1 MRNISKYPFSAQQ
14 PYLLSHFF
22 LLLSF
27 LVQFFQLIYTKF
39 IVLVA
44 ELAVDLDA
52 LALVDH
58 LLQLLAADADQR
70 LFHTALGA
78 VAGKLNR
85 HLIQNLQ
92 TKLS

>member
-1 MRNISKYPFSAQQ
+1 M
-14 PYLLSHFF
+14 
-22 LLLSF
+22 
-27 LVQFFQLIYTKF
+27 
-39 IVLVA
+39 LVA
-44 ELAVDLDA
+44 ELAVDFDA

-58 LLQLLAADADQR
+58 LLQLSAADADQR
-70 LFHTALGA
+70 LFYTALGA

>member
-27 LVQFFQLIYTKF
+27 LVQFFQLIHTKF

-44 ELAVDLDA
+44 ELAVDFDA

-70 LFHTALGA
+70 LFYTALGA